1 MDSLAELTHKLRDF
15 AKERDWEQFHT
26 PKNLAMAM
34 IVEAAELTEHF
45 QWLTET
51 QSQALDPEKREQV
64 AQELADVLLYLVRLA
79 DRLDI
84 DLMDA
89 AQRKLVINAHKYP
102 ADKVRGSAKKAGD
115 P

>member
-1 MDSLAELTHKLRDF
+1 M
-15 AKERDWEQFHT
+15 FHSQE
-26 PKNLAMAM
+26 LAMAM
-34 IVEAAELTEHF
+34 IVEAGTGRTFVADRGAECLTWEA
-45 QWLTET
+45 E
-51 QSQALDPEKREQV
+51 QA
-64 AQELADVLLYLVRLA
+64 AQELADGSHLVRLA

-102 ADKVRGSAKKAGD
+102 ADKVRGSAKKAGE